1 LPGRGQDPAPA
12 GPRMHRLLCLALLV
26 AAPSSL
32 AAPPPIDFDTA
43 RGAREVGMGGTFR
56 EMGIG
61 ANAADGNPAQLA
73 MVQAYQLEF
82 AGGWDAKNKGWYLA
96 GWARDSTNPYLSG
109 AYSLHYI
116 NNDIGGGQ
124 RLGQWAHS
132 LSLATKLGDLVGVG
146 IGGRW
151 LIQGAPR
158 SINAARLHRGVCIR
172 PAQELAPPLRGVNLI
187 VTRQPAATP
196 PVSIGVSLL
205 LVP

>member
-73 MVQAYQLEF
+73 MVQAYQLEV
-82 AGGWDAKNKGWYLA
+82 AGGGGAKNKGGYRP
-96 GWARDSTNPYLSG
+96 GWAPDSTNPYLSG

-124 RLGQWAHS
+124 RLAEWAHS

-158 SINAARLHRGVCIR
+158 SINAASLNVGIAIR
-172 PAQELAPPLRGVNLI
+172 PAKTPTTGFPGHNPLGNHPSHAL
-187 VTRQPAATP
+187 P
-196 PVSIGVSLL
+196 PVQNGLHL
-205 LVP
+205 PD